1 MLKKTKSV
9 KGERSEAVWGR
20 TLQRGRQSS
29 GLGWVGGQ
37 QSVHGWKTWSLLET
51 LSGWD
56 GFDTCGRDQAEKA
69 QDVIARKQWKKRI
82 TYWTGKDE
90 KGQSS
95 AYSF

>member
-1 MLKKTKSV
+1 MLKKTKAV
-9 KGERSEAVWGR
+9 KVERSEEVWGR
-20 TLQRGRQSS
+20 TPQGGRQGSC
-29 GLGWVGGQ
+29 LGWMGGQ

-69 QDVIARKQWKKRI
+69 QDVIAGKRWKKRI

-95 AYSF
+95 AYSL